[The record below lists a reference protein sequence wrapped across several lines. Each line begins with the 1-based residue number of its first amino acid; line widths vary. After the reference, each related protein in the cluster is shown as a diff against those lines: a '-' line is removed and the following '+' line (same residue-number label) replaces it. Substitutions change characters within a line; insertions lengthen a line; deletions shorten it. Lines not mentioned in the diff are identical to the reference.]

1 MPPIGLILKLG
12 PYVLIGLALLW
23 GGFEHTWRVT
33 LQRDAAAEVAK
44 AQAREIAFKEADA
57 ENTRKISDA
66 HAAEV
71 ARIKGEASARETAIR
86 RAVASNSC
94 LATPAYLAFIS
105 SLPVAP
111 KAPIGAADGAGGT
124 RAPVPK

>member
-1 MPPIGLILKLG
+1 MPWGLLLRLG
-12 PYVLIGLALLW
+12 PYALIALALLW

-33 LQRDAAAEVAK
+33 LQRDAAKEVAA

-86 RAVASNSC
+86 RAVASNVC
-94 LATPAYLAFIS
+94 VDTAAYRAFIG
-105 SLPVAP
+105 SLQPQPTQAP
-111 KAPIGAADGAGGT
+111 TGAANGAGGA
-124 RAPVPK
+124 RAAVPK